1 MATLN
6 RPTSTISRLTRMGLF
21 VLMFACV
28 LGFASQAWS
37 ATYYVSKDG
46 NDSYSGLAPAF
57 TSGSSGP
64 FRTFQH
70 AAYALRPG
78 DTVQIRGGT
87 YVEYGGSWGY
97 STSGTEASPITI
109 TAYPGETVII
119 DGANH
124 TIPAGTYNPLMQVY
138 GDWYRVSNIEF
149 RYGSYAGL
157 NIIGDHC
164 VVDNV
169 YSHHNQGSGIFTSG
183 DYNTIQ
189 NCRVHYN
196 SMDNQYGAMPIGWGF
211 GISLCAG
218 ARYSTIRGCTS
229 WNNWGEGL
237 SIASG
242 YYCTIEDNVSYDNFS
257 TNIYLSQSVSGVVR
271 RNLSYY
277 TNGNPIQP
285 YVSSQNCIFAGD
297 EGKPPDS
304 TGNMI
309 VNNLTLGGDRGL
321 LVNGRQFQNLLVAY
335 NTFVNAFGRLG
346 AYESGAVFFNAG
358 SSTGGRFVNNI
369 ILQEDGVDIGH
380 QEATGVS
387 FASNNWSRLPVSG
400 CRGAGDVNA
409 DPKLLKA
416 SSVGA
421 GELSPGWFKIQET
434 SPARGKA
441 VVLSLVTEDFT
452 RTPRGNPPDI
462 GAFNGSGATANLTA
476 SASGTP
482 TSGQSPL
489 TVNFSGSA
497 SGGAAP
503 YTYQWT
509 FGDGG
514 SSASQNPSH
523 IYASSGRYT
532 ATLTAVDGNRTSAT
546 ATVSVAA
553 DATIDSVLTAYI
565 GASSV
570 TGQAP
575 FTVTFTGSANGGSA
589 PYTYSWVFG
598 DGGTSA
604 SQNPSHT
611 YASAGTYA
619 IRLTVTDRTAT
630 TANYDL
636 IVNATAQAP
645 TALNASYVASPPV
658 GQAPL
663 PVRFAATASGGS
675 GPYSYRWAFGDGST
689 STSQNPEHIF
699 AAGGTYSVTL
709 TVRDRRFAMAFT
721 TTKVQVT
728 SDGTTTTPVRPGRR
742 TLTTTNGQVTSD
754 AATPTPVRPSR
765 RTLEPRIVLH

>member
-6 RPTSTISRLTRMGLF
+6 RPNFSIDRLMRLAFFALIF
-21 VLMFACV
+21 VCA
-28 LGFASQAWS
+28 LGFASQAWA
-37 ATYYVSKDG
+37 ATYYIALNG
-46 NDSYSGLAPAF
+46 NDSYNGLSPVYS
-57 TSGSSGP
+57 SGSSGP

-124 TIPAGTYNPLMQVY
+124 TIPSGTYDPLMQVY

-157 NIIGDHC
+157 NIIGNHC
-164 VVDNV
+164 TVDNI
-169 YSHHNQGSGIFTSG
+169 YAHHNSGSGIFTSG
-183 DYNTIQ
+183 DYNTIV

-196 SMDNQYGAMPIGWGF
+196 SMDNEYGVMPIGWGF
-211 GISLCAG
+211 GISLCAN
-218 ARYSTIRGCTS
+218 AQYSTIRNCTS

-257 TNIYLSQSVSGVVR
+257 TNIYLSQSVGGVVR

-321 LVNGRQFQNLLVAY
+321 LVTGHQAQNLLVAY

-346 AYESGAVFFNAG
+346 PYESGAVFFNAG

-369 ILQEDGVDIGH
+369 ILQEDGVPISH
-380 QEATGVS
+380 MEATGVS
-387 FASNNWSRLPVSG
+387 FGTNNWSQLPLSG
-400 CRGAGDVNA
+400 CRGTGDVIGN
-409 DPKLLKA
+409 PQILKTG
-416 SSVGA
+416 STVA
-421 GELSPGWFKIQET
+421 GELSPGWFKIQDG
-434 SPARGKA
+434 SPAHGKA
-441 VVLSLVTEDFT
+441 VVLTQVTEDFVKT
-452 RTPRGNPPDI
+452 VRGNPPDI
-462 GAFNGSGATANLTA
+462 GAFNGSGETANLTA

-497 SGGAAP
+497 TGGAAP

-514 SSASQNPSH
+514 SSSSQNPSH
-523 IYASSGRYT
+523 IYATSGRYT

-553 DATIDSVLTAYI
+553 DATIDSVLTAFI
-565 GASSV
+565 GSSSV

-575 FTVTFTGSANGGSA
+575 FAVTFTGSANGGSA
-589 PYTYSWVFG
+589 PYTY
-598 DGGTSA
+598 
-604 SQNPSHT
+604 
-611 YASAGTYA
+611 
-619 IRLTVTDRTAT
+619 
-630 TANYDL
+630 
-636 IVNATAQAP
+636 
-645 TALNASYVASPPV
+645 
-658 GQAPL
+658 
-663 PVRFAATASGGS
+663 
-675 GPYSYRWAFGDGST
+675 
-689 STSQNPEHIF
+689 
-699 AAGGTYSVTL
+699 
-709 TVRDRRFAMAFT
+709 
-721 TTKVQVT
+721 
-728 SDGTTTTPVRPGRR
+728 
-742 TLTTTNGQVTSD
+742 
-754 AATPTPVRPSR
+754 
-765 RTLEPRIVLH
+765 

>member
-6 RPTSTISRLTRMGLF
+6 RPTSTINRPARIGLCA
-21 VLMFACV
+21 LIFAFA
-28 LGFASQAWS
+28 LGFASQAW
-37 ATYYVSKDG
+37 ATTYYVALNG
-46 NDSYSGLAPAF
+46 NDSYNGLSPAYS
-57 TSGSSGP
+57 SGSSGP

-70 AAYALRPG
+70 AAYAVRPG

-97 STSGTEASPITI
+97 STSGTESNPITI
-109 TAYPGETVII
+109 TAYPGETVMI

-124 TIPAGTYNPLMQVY
+124 TLPSGTYAPLMQIY
-138 GDWYRVSNIEF
+138 GDWYRISNVEL

-157 NIIGDHC
+157 NIIGNHC
-164 VVDNV
+164 TVDNI
-169 YSHHNQGSGIFTSG
+169 YSHHNRGSGIFTSG
-183 DYNTIQ
+183 DYNTIV

-196 SMDNQYGAMPIGWGF
+196 SMDNEYGAMSIGWGF
-211 GISLCAG
+211 GISLCSNAQ
-218 ARYSTIRGCTS
+218 YSTIRNCTA

-242 YYCTIEDNVSYDNFS
+242 YYCTIEDSVSYDNF
-257 TNIYLSQSVSGVVR
+257 TANIYVSQSVGGVVR

-277 TNGNPIQP
+277 TNGNPLQAH
-285 YVSSQNCIFAGD
+285 VSSQNCIFAGD
-297 EGKPPDS
+297 EGNPPDS

-321 LVNGRQFQNLLVAY
+321 LVTGHQFQNLLVAY

-346 AYESGAVFFNAG
+346 AYESGCVFINSG

-369 ILQEDGVDIGH
+369 ILQEDGVPISH
-380 QEATGVS
+380 MEATGVS
-387 FASNNWSRLPVSG
+387 FGTNNWSRLPLSG
-400 CRGAGDVNA
+400 CRGTGDVIG
-409 DPKLLKA
+409 DPQVLKTGSA
-416 SSVGA
+416 GA
-421 GELSPGWFKIQET
+421 GELSPGWFRILET

-441 VVLSLVTEDFT
+441 VVLSQVAEDFA

-462 GAFNGSGATANLTA
+462 GAFNGSGGPANLTA

-489 TVNFSGSA
+489 AVNFSGSA

-514 SSASQNPSH
+514 SSTSQNPSH
-523 IYASSGRYT
+523 IYTSSGRYT

-546 ATVSVAA
+546 ATVSVTA

-565 GASSV
+565 GSSSV

-611 YASAGTYA
+611 YASAGTYSV
-619 IRLTVTDRTAT
+619 RLTVTDRTAT

-636 IVNATAQAP
+636 VVNATAQAP
-645 TALNASYVASPPV
+645 TALNANYVASPPV

-663 PVRFAATASGGS
+663 PVKFAATANGGS
-675 GPYSYRWAFGDGST
+675 GPYSYRWTFGDGTT
-689 STSQNPEHIF
+689 STSQNPEHTF
-699 AAGGTYSVTL
+699 QTGGTYAVTL
-709 TVRDRRFAMAFT
+709 TVRDRRLAMAFA

-728 SDGTTTTPVRPGRR
+728 SDGTTPTPVRPNRR
-742 TLTTTNGQVTSD
+742 TITTTNGQATSGGTSP
-754 AATPTPVRPSR
+754 APVRPSH
-765 RTLEPRIVLH
+765 RTLAPRIILH